1 MSDNLEDKFH
11 RAMIDVYQNALRD
24 CTQRAAYF
32 LQMVGRLGGVETA
45 KKLLQSDDI
54 EHGSTALWECGRL
67 DLMFEYLVL
76 QPKYAELFTDEEK
89 EMARNRLKGEISKEE
104 FDKIKDDLTKT

>member
-1 MSDNLEDKFH
+1 MSDNLEDQFH

-32 LQMVGRLGGVETA
+32 LRMVGRQGGVKTA

-54 EHGSTALWECGRL
+54 EHGFTALWECGRF

-76 QPKYAELFTDEEK
+76 QPKYADLFTDEEK
-89 EMARNRLKGEISKEE
+89 ETARNRLKEYGYSP
-104 FDKIKDDLTKT
+104 

>member
-1 MSDNLEDKFH
+1 MADSLEDQFH
-11 RAMIDVYQNALRD
+11 REMIDVYQNLLRD

-32 LQMVGRLGGVETA
+32 LEIAGGQGGVETA

-54 EHGSTALWECGRL
+54 EHESTALWKCGRL

-76 QPKYAELFTDEEK
+76 QPKYAELFTDAEK
-89 EMARNRLKGEISKEE
+89 ETARNRLKEYGYSI
-104 FDKIKDDLTKT
+104 